1 MVKKALLVGINY
13 YNTANALQGCID
25 DIVNMRNALIDAY
38 SYSANNIIMLRDD
51 ISSTAATAT
60 LPTRSNILAQL
71 AALVQQ
77 SSQLE
82 EMWVHYSGHGSY
94 VKDKNGDEIASG
106 RDSTIVPCDFLK
118 SGFIVDDELLA
129 LLKRVHPSCRV
140 ILLFDSCFS
149 GSVCDLPWSFEFL
162 SGNTF
167 SRSLVDRVT
176 LAHPHMYMMS
186 GCKDNQTSAEVYV
199 AANKQYRGAFTHAFL
214 ECLRASGHNTS
225 ILALYKAVC
234 LFLAGQQQQKPLL
247 SSSNVLPSAML
258 VKAGAAATAAGASTA
273 SGANTAPGKKMLMCF

>member
-13 YNTANALQGCID
+13 YNTSNALHGCID

-38 SYSANNIIMLRDD
+38 SYSANNIVMLRDD
-51 ISSTAATAT
+51 ISSAASAT

-94 VKDKNGDEIASG
+94 VKDRNGDEIASG
-106 RDSTIVPCDFLK
+106 RDSTIVPCDFLQ

-162 SGNTF
+162 SGNIF

-176 LAHPHMYMMS
+176 LAHPNMYMMS

-234 LFLAGQQQQKPLL
+234 LFLAGQQKQKPLL

-258 VKAGAAATAAGASTA
+258 VKAGVAA
-273 SGANTAPGKKMLMCF
+273 SGASASVAVPAKATPVKKMFMCL

>member
-13 YNTANALQGCID
+13 YNTANALHGCID

-38 SYSANNIIMLRDD
+38 SYSANNIVMLRDD
-51 ISSTAATAT
+51 ISSAASAT

-94 VKDKNGDEIASG
+94 VQDRNGDEIASG
-106 RDSTIVPCDFLK
+106 RDSTIVPCDFLQ
-118 SGFIVDDELLA
+118 SGFIIDDELLA

-176 LAHPHMYMMS
+176 LAHPNMYMMS

-247 SSSNVLPSAML
+247 SSSNVFPSAML
-258 VKAGAAATAAGASTA
+258 VKAGVAA
-273 SGANTAPGKKMLMCF
+273 SGASASVAVPAKATPVKKMFMCL